1 MAAVTGATATIA
13 RPGRRKVGAKVR
25 QKPEASS
32 LTFPVGALLAL
43 LNGSVSAGSTGQL
56 QSTGLLGLAINS
68 GQNLTANGLKNC
80 TYFAFE
86 KGEAIK
92 LTFAVSN
99 WTGSAHRGI
108 TAGLS
113 MDTNG
118 SVVVKSGGASTC
130 GTIIDAV
137 DWDSGLTVGPVAD
150 GDVNPVVYFVLA
162 DTAFLVQ

>member
-1 MAAVTGATATIA
+1 MAAVTGATSSIP

-25 QKPEASS
+25 YKPEASS
-32 LTFPVGALLAL
+32 LTYPVGALLAQ
-43 LNGSVSAGSTGQL
+43 LNGSISVASTGEL
-56 QSTGLLGLAINS
+56 QSTGLLGIAIS
-68 GQNLTANGLKNC
+68 TGQNGTANGVKSGA
-80 TYFAFE
+80 YFAFE

-113 MDTNG
+113 MNTAN
-118 SVVVKSGGASTC
+118 VVVVSSGGASTC

-137 DWDSGLTVGPVAD
+137 EWDTGVPVAD
-150 GDVNPVVYFVLA
+150 GDINPVVYFVLA